1 LKALAKIELEGM
13 QELIDRVNKLG
24 TKGEV
29 IKKNTL
35 IKAGTLVKD
44 SMEKKAPRSILNKK
58 HMADNIKMSDIEKEN
73 GVDYIKIGPNK
84 GDNSEFFYSK
94 FTEWGT
100 SKIPAQHW
108 AENSVLE
115 NKKEINEIIVE
126 ELKRGLEDDS

>member
-1 LKALAKIELEGM
+1 MARIELEGM

-24 TKGEV
+24 SHGTE
-29 IKKNTL
+29 IKKKAL
-35 IKAGTLVKD
+35 DKAGALVKV
-44 SMEKKAPRSILNKK
+44 SMEQKAPRSELSKK
-58 HMADNIKMSDIEKEN
+58 HMADNIQVSDIEKED
-73 GVDYIKIGPNK
+73 GVDYVQIGPNK

-115 NKKEINEIIVE
+115 NKKKINEVIKE
-126 ELKRGLEDDS
+126 ELERGLGELDQ

>member
-1 LKALAKIELEGM
+1 MARIELEGM

-24 TKGEV
+24 SQGTE
-29 IKKNTL
+29 IKKKAL
-35 IKAGTLVKD
+35 DKAGALVKA
-44 SMEKKAPRSILNKK
+44 SMEQKAPRSELSKK
-58 HMADNIKMSDIEKEN
+58 HMADNIQVSDIEKED
-73 GVDYIKIGPNK
+73 GVDYVQIGPNK

-115 NKKEINEIIVE
+115 NKKKINEVIKE
-126 ELKRGLEDDS
+126 ELERGLGELDQ